1 MILRRDSISIFF
13 YLTFFS
19 VDRHSILDN
28 VGWLVGFFFYSGP
41 MGPLIVY
48 LFFYNILLYL
58 YCTTIS
64 HKIYDIHK
72 IINIH
77 TIDISD

>member
-1 MILRRDSISIFF
+1 MSDPFFIRIFIFF
-13 YLTFFS
+13 F
-19 VDRHSILDN
+19 
-28 VGWLVGFFFYSGP
+28 
-41 MGPLIVY
+41 
-48 LFFYNILLYL
+48 LFRPDGAINRLFIFYNILLYL